1 MYKIFISTTV
11 YNMVD
16 GFYVDLS
23 KDIDAQVSI
32 FLEDN
37 PGLIETGRSAPSIT
51 TTASG
56 EIILAITSEFK
67 SM

>member
-1 MYKIFISTTV
+1 
-11 YNMVD
+11 MVD

-23 KDIDAQVSI
+23 EDIDAQVSI

-51 TTASG
+51 TTARG
-56 EIILAITSEFK
+56 EIVLAVTSEFK
-67 SM
+67 AK